1 MSTYKKERIP
11 VTRDEWLKQRSK
23 GLGGSDA
30 GAVMGLNPYKSAYS
44 LWAEKTGLIT
54 NYVQENEAIRLG
66 NDLEDYVAKRFAKQ
80 ENKKIKRSSYCYQ
93 SKKFPFMRANVDRLI
108 VGENAALECKT
119 ANPFKDGD
127 YSKDIIPPTYYCQ
140 CLHYMAV
147 CGFDQM
153 YLAVLVF
160 QKGFYTYVI
169 DRNDAGVEADIQ
181 ALIQAEKDFWAH
193 VVNGEAPDV
202 DGSESTAQTLKQLH
216 KDELKTVFDLTEY
229 DKKLD
234 EIQELKEQQKELK
247 TRQKELKT
255 RQKTLENEL
264 KEVLI
269 GCDYGQSSIY
279 NVSAKVTTSSRFDT
293 DKFKKE
299 NLKIY
304 NSYKKETQ
312 TQTLRISKRK
322 DI

>member
-1 MSTYKKERIP
+1 MSAYIKEKIP
-11 VTRDEWLKQRSK
+11 VNRDEWLKQRSK

-30 GAVMGLNPYKSAYS
+30 GAVVDLNPYKSAYT
-44 LWAEKTGLIT
+44 LWAEKTGQIS
-54 NYVQENEAIRLG
+54 NVVEENEAIRLG
-66 NDLEDYVAKRFAKQ
+66 NDLEDYVAKRFAEQ
-80 ENKKIKRSSYCYQ
+80 ENKRIKRSSYCYQ
-93 SKKFPFMRANVDRLI
+93 SKEFPFMRANVDRLI
-108 VGENAALECKT
+108 IGENAALECKT

-127 YSKDIIPPTYYCQ
+127 YSNDIIPPTYYCQ

-147 CGFDQM
+147 CGFDRI

-169 DRNDAGVEADIQ
+169 DRGNEAVEADIR
-181 ALIQAEKDFWAH
+181 ALIKAESEFWKL
-193 VVNGEAPDV
+193 VEDGTAPDV

-229 DKKLD
+229 DDKLD
-234 EIQELKEQQKELK
+234 EIQELKEQ
-247 TRQKELKT
+247 QKELKT

-269 GCDYGQSSIY
+269 GCDYGRSSIY

-293 DKFKKE
+293 DRFKKE

-312 TQTLRISKRK
+312 TQTLRINRRK

>member
-1 MSTYKKERIP
+1 MSTYTKERIP
-11 VTRDEWLKQRSK
+11 VNRDEWLKQRSK

-30 GAVMGLNPYKSAYS
+30 GAVVGLNPYKSAYT
-44 LWAEKTGLIT
+44 LWAEKTGQIS
-54 NYVQENEAIRLG
+54 NVVEENEAIRLG
-66 NDLEDYVAKRFAKQ
+66 NDLEDYVAKRFAER
-80 ENKKIKRSSYCYQ
+80 ENKRIKRSSYCYQ
-93 SKKFPFMRANVDRLI
+93 SKEYPFMRANVDRLI
-108 VGENAALECKT
+108 VGENSALECKT

-127 YSKDIIPPTYYCQ
+127 YSNDIIPPTYYCQ

-147 CGFDQM
+147 CGFDRI

-169 DRNDAGVEADIQ
+169 DRGNKAVEADIR
-181 ALIQAEKDFWAH
+181 ALIKAESEFWKL
-193 VVNGEAPDV
+193 VEDGTAPDV
-202 DGSESTAQTLKQLH
+202 DGSESTSNTLKQLH
-216 KDELKTVFDLTEY
+216 QSDESVVVDLCDFDE
-229 DKKLD
+229 KLD

-247 TRQKELKT
+247 TRQKK
-255 RQKTLENEL
+255 LENEL

-312 TQTLRISKRK
+312 TQTLRINRRK

>member
-1 MSTYKKERIP
+1 MSAYIKERIP
-11 VTRDEWLKQRSK
+11 VNRDEWLKQRSK

-44 LWAEKTGLIT
+44 LWAEKTGQIS
-54 NYVQENEAIRLG
+54 NVVEENEAIRLG
-66 NDLEDYVAKRFAKQ
+66 NDLEDYVAKRFAEQ

-93 SKKFPFMRANVDRLI
+93 SKEFPFMRANVDRLI

-127 YSKDIIPPTYYCQ
+127 YSNDIIPPTYYCQ

-147 CGFDQM
+147 CGFDRM

-169 DRNDAGVEADIQ
+169 DRGNEAVEADIR
-181 ALIQAEKDFWAH
+181 ALIKAESEFWKL
-193 VVNGEAPDV
+193 VEDGTAPDI

-229 DKKLD
+229 DEKLD

-247 TRQKELKT
+247 TRQK
-255 RQKTLENEL
+255 TLENEL
-264 KEVLI
+264 KEILI
-269 GCDYGQSSIY
+269 NCDYGQSSVY
-279 NVSAKVTTSSRFDT
+279 NVSAKVTTSNRFDT

-312 TQTLRISKRK
+312 TQTLRINRRK

>member
-1 MSTYKKERIP
+1 MSAYIKEKIP
-11 VTRDEWLKQRSK
+11 VNRDEWLKQRSK

-30 GAVMGLNPYKSAYS
+30 GAVVGLNPYKSAYT
-44 LWAEKTGLIT
+44 LWAEKTGQIS
-54 NYVQENEAIRLG
+54 NVVEENEAIRLG
-66 NDLEDYVAKRFAKQ
+66 NDLEDYVAKRFAER

-127 YSKDIIPPTYYCQ
+127 YSNDIIPPTYYCQ

-147 CGFDQM
+147 CGFDRM

-169 DRNDAGVEADIQ
+169 DRGNEAVEADIR
-181 ALIQAEKDFWAH
+181 ALIKAESEFWKL
-193 VVNGEAPDV
+193 VEDGTAPDI
-202 DGSESTAQTLKQLH
+202 DGSESTSNTLKQLH

-229 DKKLD
+229 DEKLD
-234 EIQELKEQQKELK
+234 EIQELKEQ
-247 TRQKELKT
+247 QKELKT

-293 DKFKKE
+293 DKLKKE

-312 TQTLRISKRK
+312 TQTLRINRRK

>member
-1 MSTYKKERIP
+1 MSAYIKERIP
-11 VTRDEWLKQRSK
+11 VNRDEWLKQRSK

-44 LWAEKTGLIT
+44 LWAEKTGQIS
-54 NYVQENEAIRLG
+54 NVVEENEAIRLG
-66 NDLEDYVAKRFAKQ
+66 NDLEDYVAKRFAEQ

-93 SKKFPFMRANVDRLI
+93 SKEFPFMRANVDRLI

-127 YSKDIIPPTYYCQ
+127 YSNDIIPPTYYCQ

-147 CGFDQM
+147 CGFDRI

-169 DRNDAGVEADIQ
+169 DRGNEAVEADIR
-181 ALIQAEKDFWAH
+181 ALIKAESEFWKL
-193 VVNGEAPDV
+193 VEDGTAPDI

-229 DKKLD
+229 DEKLD

-247 TRQKELKT
+247 TRQK
-255 RQKTLENEL
+255 TLENEL
-264 KEVLI
+264 KEILI
-269 GCDYGQSSIY
+269 NCDYGQSSIY
-279 NVSAKVTTSSRFDT
+279 NVSAKVTTSNRFDT

-312 TQTLRISKRK
+312 TQTLRINRRK

>member
-1 MSTYKKERIP
+1 MSAYIKERIP
-11 VTRDEWLKQRSK
+11 VNRDEWLKQRSK

-44 LWAEKTGLIT
+44 LWAEKTGQIS
-54 NYVQENEAIRLG
+54 NVVEENEAIRLG
-66 NDLEDYVAKRFAKQ
+66 NDLEDYVAKRFAEQ

-93 SKKFPFMRANVDRLI
+93 SKEFPFMRANVDRLI
-108 VGENAALECKT
+108 VGENSALECKT

-127 YSKDIIPPTYYCQ
+127 YSKDIIPPSYYCQ

-147 CGFDQM
+147 CGFDRM

-160 QKGFYTYVI
+160 QKGFYTYAI
-169 DRNDAGVEADIQ
+169 DRGNEAVEADIQ
-181 ALIQAEKDFWAH
+181 ALIKAEGEFWKL
-193 VVNGEAPDV
+193 VEDGTAPDV

-216 KDELKTVFDLTEY
+216 KDELKTVFDLTAY
-229 DKKLD
+229 DEKLD
-234 EIQELKEQQKELK
+234 EIQELKEQ
-247 TRQKELKT
+247 RKELKT

-279 NVSAKVTTSSRFDT
+279 NVSTKVTTSSRFDT

-312 TQTLRISKRK
+312 TQTLRINRRK

>member
-1 MSTYKKERIP
+1 MSAYIKERIP
-11 VTRDEWLKQRSK
+11 VNRDEWLKQRSK

-44 LWAEKTGLIT
+44 LWAEKTGQIS
-54 NYVQENEAIRLG
+54 NVVEENEAIRLG
-66 NDLEDYVAKRFAKQ
+66 NDLEDYVAKRFAEQ

-93 SKKFPFMRANVDRLI
+93 SKEFPFMRANVDRLV

-127 YSKDIIPPTYYCQ
+127 YSNDIIPPTYYCQ

-147 CGFDQM
+147 CGFDRI

-169 DRNDAGVEADIQ
+169 DRNDPGVEADIQ

-193 VVNGEAPDV
+193 VVNGEAPTV
-202 DGSESTAQTLKQLH
+202 DGSESTSNTLKQLH
-216 KDELKTVFDLTEY
+216 QSDESVVVDLCDFDE
-229 DKKLD
+229 KLD
-234 EIQELKEQQKELK
+234 EIQELKEQRKELK
-247 TRQKELKT
+247 A

-269 GCDYGQSSIY
+269 GCDYGRSSIY

-293 DKFKKE
+293 DKLKKE

-312 TQTLRISKRK
+312 TQTLRINRRK

>member
-1 MSTYKKERIP
+1 MSTYTKERIP
-11 VTRDEWLKQRSK
+11 VNRDEWLKQRSK

-44 LWAEKTGLIT
+44 LWAEKTGQIS
-54 NYVQENEAIRLG
+54 NVVEENEAIRLG
-66 NDLEDYVAKRFAKQ
+66 NDLEDYVAKRFAEQ
-80 ENKKIKRSSYCYQ
+80 ENKRIKRSSYCYQ
-93 SKKFPFMRANVDRLI
+93 SKEFPFMRANVDRLI
-108 VGENAALECKT
+108 VGENSALECKT

-127 YSKDIIPPTYYCQ
+127 YSSNIIPPSYYCQ

-147 CGFDQM
+147 CGFDRM

-169 DRNDAGVEADIQ
+169 DRGNEAVEADIR
-181 ALIQAEKDFWAH
+181 ALIKAESEFWKL
-193 VVNGEAPDV
+193 VEDGTAPDV
-202 DGSESTAQTLKQLH
+202 DGSESTVQTLKQLH
-216 KDELKTVFDLTEY
+216 QSDERVVVDLCDFDE
-229 DKKLD
+229 KLD
-234 EIQELKEQQKELK
+234 EIQELKEQ
-247 TRQKELKT
+247 RKELKT

-312 TQTLRISKRK
+312 TQTLRINRRK

>member
-1 MSTYKKERIP
+1 MSAYIKERIP
-11 VTRDEWLKQRSK
+11 VNRDEWLKQRSK

-44 LWAEKTGLIT
+44 LWAEKTGQIS
-54 NYVQENEAIRLG
+54 NVVEENEAIRLG
-66 NDLEDYVAKRFAKQ
+66 NDSEDYVAKRFAEQ

-93 SKKFPFMRANVDRLI
+93 SKEFPFMRANVDRLI

-127 YSKDIIPPTYYCQ
+127 YSNDIIPPTYYCQ

-147 CGFDQM
+147 CGFDRM

-169 DRNDAGVEADIQ
+169 DRGNEAVEADIR
-181 ALIQAEKDFWAH
+181 ALIKAESEFWKL
-193 VVNGEAPDV
+193 VEDGTAPDI

-229 DKKLD
+229 DEKLD

-247 TRQKELKT
+247 TRQK
-255 RQKTLENEL
+255 TLENEL
-264 KEVLI
+264 KEILI
-269 GCDYGQSSIY
+269 NCDYGQSSIY
-279 NVSAKVTTSSRFDT
+279 NVSAKVTTSNRFDT

-312 TQTLRISKRK
+312 TQTLRINRRK

>member
-1 MSTYKKERIP
+1 MSAYIKERIP
-11 VTRDEWLKQRSK
+11 VNRDEWLKQRSK

-44 LWAEKTGLIT
+44 LWAEKTGQIS
-54 NYVQENEAIRLG
+54 NVVEENEAIRLG
-66 NDLEDYVAKRFAKQ
+66 NDLEDYVAKRFAEQ

-93 SKKFPFMRANVDRLI
+93 SKEFPFMRANVDRLI
-108 VGENAALECKT
+108 VGENSALECKT

-127 YSKDIIPPTYYCQ
+127 YSNDIIPPTYYCQ

-147 CGFDQM
+147 CGFDRM

-169 DRNDAGVEADIQ
+169 DRGNEAVEADIR
-181 ALIQAEKDFWAH
+181 ALIKAESEFWKL
-193 VVNGEAPDV
+193 VEDGTAPDI

-229 DKKLD
+229 DEKLD

-247 TRQKELKT
+247 TRQK
-255 RQKTLENEL
+255 TLENEL
-264 KEVLI
+264 KEILI
-269 GCDYGQSSIY
+269 NCDYGQSSIY
-279 NVSAKVTTSSRFDT
+279 NVSAKVTTSNRFDT

-312 TQTLRISKRK
+312 TQTLRINRRK

>member
-1 MSTYKKERIP
+1 MSTYTKERIP
-11 VTRDEWLKQRSK
+11 VNRDEWLKQRSK

-44 LWAEKTGLIT
+44 LWAEKTGQIS
-54 NYVQENEAIRLG
+54 NVVEENEAIRLG
-66 NDLEDYVAKRFAKQ
+66 NDLEDYVAKRFAEQ

-93 SKKFPFMRANVDRLI
+93 SKEFPFMRANVDRLI
-108 VGENAALECKT
+108 VGENSALECKT

-127 YSKDIIPPTYYCQ
+127 YSNDIIPPTYYCQ

-147 CGFDQM
+147 CGFDRM

-169 DRNDAGVEADIQ
+169 DRGNEAVEADIR
-181 ALIQAEKDFWAH
+181 ALIKAESEFWKL
-193 VVNGEAPDV
+193 VEDGTAPDI

-229 DKKLD
+229 DEKLD

-247 TRQKELKT
+247 TRQK
-255 RQKTLENEL
+255 TLENEL
-264 KEVLI
+264 KEILI
-269 GCDYGQSSIY
+269 NCDYGQSSIY
-279 NVSAKVTTSSRFDT
+279 NVSAKVTTSNRFDT

-312 TQTLRISKRK
+312 TQTLRINRRK

>member
-1 MSTYKKERIP
+1 MSAYIKERIP
-11 VTRDEWLKQRSK
+11 VNRDEWLKQRSK

-44 LWAEKTGLIT
+44 LWAEKTGQIS
-54 NYVQENEAIRLG
+54 NVVEENEAIRLG
-66 NDLEDYVAKRFAKQ
+66 NDLEDYVAKRFAEQ

-93 SKKFPFMRANVDRLI
+93 SKEFPFMRANVDRLI

-127 YSKDIIPPTYYCQ
+127 YSNDIIPPTYYCQ

-147 CGFDQM
+147 CGFDRM

-169 DRNDAGVEADIQ
+169 DRGNEAVEADIR
-181 ALIQAEKDFWAH
+181 ALIKAESEFWKL
-193 VVNGEAPDV
+193 VEDGTAPSV

-229 DKKLD
+229 DEKLD

-247 TRQKELKT
+247 TRQK
-255 RQKTLENEL
+255 TLENEL
-264 KEVLI
+264 KEILI
-269 GCDYGQSSIY
+269 NCDYGQSSIY
-279 NVSAKVTTSSRFDT
+279 NVSAKVTTSNRFDT

-304 NSYKKETQ
+304 NSYKKENQ
-312 TQTLRISKRK
+312 TQTLRINRRK

>member
-1 MSTYKKERIP
+1 MSAYIKERIP
-11 VTRDEWLKQRSK
+11 VNRDEWLKQRSK

-44 LWAEKTGLIT
+44 LWAEKTGQIS
-54 NYVQENEAIRLG
+54 NVVEENEAIRLG
-66 NDLEDYVAKRFAKQ
+66 NDLEDYVAKRFAEQ

-93 SKKFPFMRANVDRLI
+93 SKEFPFMRANVDRLI

-127 YSKDIIPPTYYCQ
+127 YSNDIIPPTYYCQ

-147 CGFDQM
+147 CGFDRM

-169 DRNDAGVEADIQ
+169 DRGNEAVEADIR
-181 ALIQAEKDFWAH
+181 ALIKAESEFWKL
-193 VVNGEAPDV
+193 VEDGTAPDI

-229 DKKLD
+229 DEKLD

-247 TRQKELKT
+247 TRQK
-255 RQKTLENEL
+255 TLENEL
-264 KEVLI
+264 KEILI
-269 GCDYGQSSIY
+269 NCDYGQSSIY
-279 NVSAKVTTSSRFDT
+279 NVSAKVTTSNRFDT

-312 TQTLRISKRK
+312 TQTLRINRRK

>member
-1 MSTYKKERIP
+1 MSAYIKERIP
-11 VTRDEWLKQRSK
+11 VNRDEWLRQRSK

-30 GAVMGLNPYKSAYS
+30 GAVVGLNPYKSAYS
-44 LWAEKTGLIT
+44 LWAEKTGQIS
-54 NYVQENEAIRLG
+54 NVVEENEAIRLG
-66 NDLEDYVAKRFAKQ
+66 NDLEDYVAKRFAEQ

-93 SKKFPFMRANVDRLI
+93 SKEFPFMRANVDRLI
-108 VGENAALECKT
+108 VGENSALECKT

-127 YSKDIIPPTYYCQ
+127 YSNDIIPPTYYCQ

-147 CGFDQM
+147 CGFDRM

-169 DRNDAGVEADIQ
+169 DRGNEAVESDIR
-181 ALIQAEKDFWAH
+181 ALIKAESEFWKL
-193 VVNGEAPDV
+193 VEDGTAPDI

-229 DKKLD
+229 DEKLD

-247 TRQKELKT
+247 TRQK
-255 RQKTLENEL
+255 TLENEL
-264 KEVLI
+264 KEILI
-269 GCDYGQSSIY
+269 NCDYGQSSIY
-279 NVSAKVTTSSRFDT
+279 NVSAKVTTSNRFDT

-312 TQTLRISKRK
+312 TQTLRINRRK

>member
-1 MSTYKKERIP
+1 MSAYIKERIP
-11 VTRDEWLKQRSK
+11 VNRDEWLKQRSK

-44 LWAEKTGLIT
+44 LWAEKTGQIS
-54 NYVQENEAIRLG
+54 NVVEENEAIRLG
-66 NDLEDYVAKRFAKQ
+66 NDLEDYVAKRFAEQ

-93 SKKFPFMRANVDRLI
+93 SKEFPFMRANVDRLV

-127 YSKDIIPPTYYCQ
+127 YSNDIIPPTYYCQ

-147 CGFDQM
+147 CGFDRM

-169 DRNDAGVEADIQ
+169 DRGNEAVEADIR
-181 ALIQAEKDFWAH
+181 ALIKAESEFWKL
-193 VVNGEAPDV
+193 VEDGTAPDI

-229 DKKLD
+229 DEKLD

-247 TRQKELKT
+247 TRQK
-255 RQKTLENEL
+255 TLENEL
-264 KEVLI
+264 KEILI
-269 GCDYGQSSIY
+269 NYDFGRSSIY
-279 NVSAKVTTSSRFDT
+279 NVSAKVTTSSRFDV
-293 DKFKKE
+293 DRFKKE
-299 NLKIY
+299 NANIY
-304 NSYKKETQ
+304 ESYKKETQ
-312 TQTLRISKRK
+312 TQTLRINRRK

>member
-1 MSTYKKERIP
+1 MSAYIKERIP
-11 VTRDEWLKQRSK
+11 VNRDEWLKQRSK

-44 LWAEKTGLIT
+44 LWAEKTGQIS
-54 NYVQENEAIRLG
+54 NVVEENEAIRLG
-66 NDLEDYVAKRFAKQ
+66 NDLEDYVAKRFAEQ

-93 SKKFPFMRANVDRLI
+93 SKEFPFMRANVDRLI

-127 YSKDIIPPTYYCQ
+127 YSNDIIPPTYYCQ

-147 CGFDQM
+147 CGFDRM

-169 DRNDAGVEADIQ
+169 DRGNEAVEADIR
-181 ALIQAEKDFWAH
+181 ALIKAESEFWKL
-193 VVNGEAPDV
+193 VEDGTAPDI

-229 DKKLD
+229 DEKLD

-247 TRQKELKT
+247 TRQK
-255 RQKTLENEL
+255 TLENEL
-264 KEVLI
+264 KEILI
-269 GCDYGQSSIY
+269 NCDYGQSSIY
-279 NVSAKVTTSSRFDT
+279 NVSAKVTTSNRFGT

-312 TQTLRISKRK
+312 TQTLRINRRK

>member
-1 MSTYKKERIP
+1 MSAYIKEKIP
-11 VTRDEWLKQRSK
+11 VNRDEWLKQRSK

-30 GAVMGLNPYKSAYS
+30 GAVVGLNPYKSAYT
-44 LWAEKTGLIT
+44 LWAEKTGQIS
-54 NYVQENEAIRLG
+54 NVVEENEAIRLG
-66 NDLEDYVAKRFAKQ
+66 NDLEDYVAKRFAEQ

-93 SKKFPFMRANVDRLI
+93 SKEFPFMRANVDRLI

-127 YSKDIIPPTYYCQ
+127 YSNDIIPPTYYCQ

-147 CGFDQM
+147 CGFDRM

-169 DRNDAGVEADIQ
+169 DRGNEAVEADIR
-181 ALIQAEKDFWAH
+181 ALIKAESEFWKL
-193 VVNGEAPDV
+193 VEDGTAPDI

-229 DKKLD
+229 DEKLD

-247 TRQKELKT
+247 TRQK
-255 RQKTLENEL
+255 TLENEL
-264 KEVLI
+264 KEILI
-269 GCDYGQSSIY
+269 NCDYGQSSIY
-279 NVSAKVTTSSRFDT
+279 NVSAKVTTSNRFDT

-312 TQTLRISKRK
+312 TQTLRINRRK

>member
-1 MSTYKKERIP
+1 MSAYIKEKIP
-11 VTRDEWLKQRSK
+11 VNRDEWLKQRSK

-30 GAVMGLNPYKSAYS
+30 GAVVGLNPYKSAYT
-44 LWAEKTGLIT
+44 LWAEKTGQIS
-54 NYVQENEAIRLG
+54 NVVEENEAIRLG
-66 NDLEDYVAKRFAKQ
+66 NDLEDYVAKRFAEQ

-93 SKKFPFMRANVDRLI
+93 SKEFPFMRANVDRLI

-127 YSKDIIPPTYYCQ
+127 YSNDIIPPTYYCQ

-147 CGFDQM
+147 CGFDRM

-169 DRNDAGVEADIQ
+169 DRGNEAVEADIR
-181 ALIQAEKDFWAH
+181 ALIKAESEFWKL
-193 VVNGEAPDV
+193 VEDGTAPDI
-202 DGSESTAQTLKQLH
+202 DGSESTSNTLKQLH
-216 KDELKTVFDLTEY
+216 QSDESVVVDLCDFDE
-229 DKKLD
+229 KLD
-234 EIQELKEQQKELK
+234 EIQELKEQRKELK
-247 TRQKELKT
+247 ARQKA
-255 RQKTLENEL
+255 LENEL

-312 TQTLRISKRK
+312 TQTLRINRRK

>member
-1 MSTYKKERIP
+1 MSAYIKEKIP
-11 VTRDEWLKQRSK
+11 VNRDEWLKQRSK

-30 GAVMGLNPYKSAYS
+30 GAVVGLNPYKSAYT
-44 LWAEKTGLIT
+44 LWAEKTGQIS
-54 NYVQENEAIRLG
+54 NVVEENEAIRLG
-66 NDLEDYVAKRFAKQ
+66 NDLEDYVAKRFAEQ

-93 SKKFPFMRANVDRLI
+93 SKEFPFMRANVDRLI

-127 YSKDIIPPTYYCQ
+127 YSNDIIPPTYYCQ

-147 CGFDQM
+147 CGFDRM

-169 DRNDAGVEADIQ
+169 DRGNEAVEADIR
-181 ALIQAEKDFWAH
+181 ALIKAESEFWKL
-193 VVNGEAPDV
+193 VEDGTAPSV

-229 DKKLD
+229 DEKLD
-234 EIQELKEQQKELK
+234 EIQELKEQRKELK
-247 TRQKELKT
+247 ARQKK
-255 RQKTLENEL
+255 LENEL
-264 KEVLI
+264 KEILI
-269 GCDYGQSSIY
+269 NCDYGQSSIY
-279 NVSAKVTTSSRFDT
+279 NVSAKVTTSNRFDT

-312 TQTLRISKRK
+312 TQTLRINRRK

>member
-1 MSTYKKERIP
+1 MSAYIKEKIP
-11 VTRDEWLKQRSK
+11 VNRDEWLKQRSK

-30 GAVMGLNPYKSAYS
+30 GAVVGLNPYKSAYT
-44 LWAEKTGLIT
+44 LWAEKTGQIS
-54 NYVQENEAIRLG
+54 NVVEENEAIRLG
-66 NDLEDYVAKRFAKQ
+66 NDLEDYVAKRFAEQ
-80 ENKKIKRSSYCYQ
+80 ENKRIKRSSYCYQ
-93 SKKFPFMRANVDRLI
+93 SKEFPFMRANVDRLI
-108 VGENAALECKT
+108 VGENSALECKT

-127 YSKDIIPPTYYCQ
+127 YSNDIIPPTYYCQ

-147 CGFDQM
+147 CGFDRI

-169 DRNDAGVEADIQ
+169 DRGNEAVEADIR
-181 ALIQAEKDFWAH
+181 ALIKAESEFWKL
-193 VVNGEAPDV
+193 VEDGTAPDV

-229 DKKLD
+229 DDKLD
-234 EIQELKEQQKELK
+234 EIQELKEQ
-247 TRQKELKT
+247 QKELKT

-269 GCDYGQSSIY
+269 GCDYGRSSIY

-293 DKFKKE
+293 DRFKKE

-312 TQTLRISKRK
+312 TQTLRINRRK

>member
-1 MSTYKKERIP
+1 MSTYTKEKIP
-11 VTRDEWLKQRSK
+11 ANRDEWLKQRSK

-30 GAVMGLNPYKSAYS
+30 GAVVGLNPYKSAYT
-44 LWAEKTGLIT
+44 LWAEKTGQIS
-54 NYVQENEAIRLG
+54 NVVEENEAIRLG
-66 NDLEDYVAKRFAKQ
+66 NDLEDYVAKRFAER

-93 SKKFPFMRANVDRLI
+93 SKEFPFMRANVDRLI
-108 VGENAALECKT
+108 VGENSALECKT

-127 YSKDIIPPTYYCQ
+127 YSNDIIPPSYYCQ

-147 CGFDQM
+147 CGFDRM

-160 QKGFYTYVI
+160 QKDFYTYVI
-169 DRNDAGVEADIQ
+169 DRGNEAVEADIR
-181 ALIQAEKDFWAH
+181 ALIKAESEFWKL
-193 VVNGEAPDV
+193 VENGTAPDV

-229 DKKLD
+229 DEKLD

-247 TRQKELKT
+247 AK
-255 RQKTLENEL
+255 QKTLENEL

-269 GCDYGQSSIY
+269 GCDYGQSNIY

-312 TQTLRISKRK
+312 TQTLRINRRK

>member
-1 MSTYKKERIP
+1 MTKTYIKEAIP

-44 LWAEKTGLIT
+44 LWAEKTGQIS
-54 NYVQENEAIRLG
+54 NVVEENEAIRLG

-80 ENKKIKRSSYCYQ
+80 ENKRIKRSSYCYQ
-93 SKKFPFMRANVDRLI
+93 SKEFPFMRANVDRLI

-127 YSKDIIPPTYYCQ
+127 YSNDIIPPSYYCQ

-147 CGFDQM
+147 CGFDRM

-160 QKGFYTYVI
+160 QKSFYTYVI
-169 DRNDAGVEADIQ
+169 DRGNEAVEADIR
-181 ALIQAEKDFWAH
+181 ALIKAESEFWKL
-193 VVNGEAPDV
+193 VENGTPPDV

-216 KDELKTVFDLTEY
+216 KDELKTVFDLTAY
-229 DKKLD
+229 DEKLD

-247 TRQKELKT
+247 A

-312 TQTLRISKRK
+312 TQTLRINRRK

>member
-1 MSTYKKERIP
+1 MSAYIKERIP
-11 VTRDEWLKQRSK
+11 VNRDEWLKQRSK

-44 LWAEKTGLIT
+44 LWAEKTGQIS
-54 NYVQENEAIRLG
+54 NVVEENEAIRLG
-66 NDLEDYVAKRFAKQ
+66 NDLEDYVAKRFAEQ

-93 SKKFPFMRANVDRLI
+93 SKEFPFMRANVDRLI

-127 YSKDIIPPTYYCQ
+127 YSNDIIPPTYYCQ

-147 CGFDQM
+147 CGFDRM

-169 DRNDAGVEADIQ
+169 DRGNEAVEADIR
-181 ALIQAEKDFWAH
+181 ALIKAESEFWKL
-193 VVNGEAPDV
+193 VEDGTAPSV

-229 DKKLD
+229 DEKLD

-247 TRQKELKT
+247 TRQK
-255 RQKTLENEL
+255 TLENEL
-264 KEVLI
+264 KEILI
-269 GCDYGQSSIY
+269 NCDYGQSSIY
-279 NVSAKVTTSSRFDT
+279 NVSAKVTTSNRFDT

-312 TQTLRISKRK
+312 TQTLRINRRK

>member
-1 MSTYKKERIP
+1 MSTYTKERIP
-11 VTRDEWLKQRSK
+11 VNRDEWLKQRSK

-30 GAVMGLNPYKSAYS
+30 GAVMGLNPYKSAYT
-44 LWAEKTGLIT
+44 LWAEKTGQIS
-54 NYVQENEAIRLG
+54 NVVEENEAIRLG
-66 NDLEDYVAKRFAKQ
+66 NDLEDYVAKRFAER
-80 ENKKIKRSSYCYQ
+80 ENKRIKRSSYCYQ
-93 SKKFPFMRANVDRLI
+93 SKEFPFMRANVDRLI
-108 VGENAALECKT
+108 VGENSALECKT

-127 YSKDIIPPTYYCQ
+127 YSNDIIPPTYYCQ
-140 CLHYMAV
+140 CLHYMVV
-147 CGFDQM
+147 CGFDRM

-169 DRNDAGVEADIQ
+169 DRGNEAVEADIR
-181 ALIQAEKDFWAH
+181 ALIKAESEFWKL
-193 VVNGEAPDV
+193 VENGTAPDV

-216 KDELKTVFDLTEY
+216 KDELKTVFDLTAY
-229 DKKLD
+229 DEKLD
-234 EIQELKEQQKELK
+234 EIQELKEQ
-247 TRQKELKT
+247 QKELKT

-312 TQTLRISKRK
+312 TQTLRINRRK

>member
-1 MSTYKKERIP
+1 MSAYIKEKIP
-11 VTRDEWLKQRSK
+11 VNRDEWLKQRSK

-30 GAVMGLNPYKSAYS
+30 GAVVGLNPYKSAYT
-44 LWAEKTGLIT
+44 LWAEKTGQIS
-54 NYVQENEAIRLG
+54 NVVEENEAIRLG
-66 NDLEDYVAKRFAKQ
+66 NDLEDYVAKRFAEQ

-93 SKKFPFMRANVDRLI
+93 SKEFPFMRANVDRLI

-127 YSKDIIPPTYYCQ
+127 YSNDIIPPTYYCQ

-147 CGFDQM
+147 CGFDRM

-169 DRNDAGVEADIQ
+169 DRGNEAVEADIR
-181 ALIQAEKDFWAH
+181 ALIKAESEFWKL
-193 VVNGEAPDV
+193 VEDGTAPDI
-202 DGSESTAQTLKQLH
+202 DGSESTSNTLKQLH

-229 DKKLD
+229 DEKLD

-247 TRQKELKT
+247 TRQK
-255 RQKTLENEL
+255 TLENEL
-264 KEVLI
+264 KEILI
-269 GCDYGQSSIY
+269 NCDYGQSSIY
-279 NVSAKVTTSSRFDT
+279 NVSAKVTTSNRFDT

-312 TQTLRISKRK
+312 TQTLRINRRK

>member
-1 MSTYKKERIP
+1 MSAYIKERIP
-11 VTRDEWLKQRSK
+11 VNRDEWLKQRSK

-44 LWAEKTGLIT
+44 LWAEKTGQIS
-54 NYVQENEAIRLG
+54 NVVEENEAIRLG
-66 NDLEDYVAKRFAKQ
+66 NDLEDYVAKRFAEQ

-93 SKKFPFMRANVDRLI
+93 SKEFPFMRANVDRLI

-127 YSKDIIPPTYYCQ
+127 YSNDIIPPTYYCQ

-147 CGFDQM
+147 CGFDRM

-169 DRNDAGVEADIQ
+169 DRGNEAVEADIR
-181 ALIQAEKDFWAH
+181 ALIKAESEFWKL
-193 VVNGEAPDV
+193 VEDGTAPDI

-229 DKKLD
+229 DEKLD

-247 TRQKELKT
+247 TRQK
-255 RQKTLENEL
+255 TLENEL
-264 KEVLI
+264 KEILI
-269 GCDYGQSSIY
+269 NYDFGRSSIY
-279 NVSAKVTTSSRFDT
+279 NVSAKITLSNRFDV
-293 DKFKKE
+293 DRFKKE
-299 NLKIY
+299 NANIY
-304 NSYKKETQ
+304 ESYKKETQ
-312 TQTLRISKRK
+312 TQTLRINRRK

>member
-1 MSTYKKERIP
+1 MSAYIKEKIP
-11 VTRDEWLKQRSK
+11 VNRDEWLKQRSK

-30 GAVMGLNPYKSAYS
+30 GAVVGLNPYKSAYT
-44 LWAEKTGLIT
+44 LWAEKTGQIS
-54 NYVQENEAIRLG
+54 NVVEENEAIRLG
-66 NDLEDYVAKRFAKQ
+66 NDLEGYVAKRFAER

-127 YSKDIIPPTYYCQ
+127 YSNDIIPPTYYCQ

-147 CGFDQM
+147 CGFDRM

-169 DRNDAGVEADIQ
+169 DRGNEAVEADIR
-181 ALIQAEKDFWAH
+181 ALIKAESEFWKL
-193 VVNGEAPDV
+193 VEDGTAPDI
-202 DGSESTAQTLKQLH
+202 DGSESTSNTLKQLH

-229 DKKLD
+229 DEKLD
-234 EIQELKEQQKELK
+234 EIQELKEQ
-247 TRQKELKT
+247 QKELKT

-293 DKFKKE
+293 DKLKKE

-312 TQTLRISKRK
+312 TQTLRINRRK

>member
-1 MSTYKKERIP
+1 MSAYIKEKIP
-11 VTRDEWLKQRSK
+11 VNRDEWLKQRSK

-30 GAVMGLNPYKSAYS
+30 GAVVGLNPYKSAYT
-44 LWAEKTGLIT
+44 LWAEKTGQIS
-54 NYVQENEAIRLG
+54 NVVEENEAIRLG
-66 NDLEDYVAKRFAKQ
+66 NDLEDYVAKRFAER
-80 ENKKIKRSSYCYQ
+80 ENKRVKRSSYCYQ
-93 SKKFPFMRANVDRLI
+93 SKEFPFMRANVDRLI

-127 YSKDIIPPTYYCQ
+127 YSNDIIPPAYYCQ

-147 CGFDQM
+147 CGFDRM

-169 DRNDAGVEADIQ
+169 DRGNEAVEADIQ
-181 ALIQAEKDFWAH
+181 ALIKAESEFWKL
-193 VVNGEAPDV
+193 VENGTAPDV
-202 DGSESTAQTLKQLH
+202 DGSESTSNTLKQLH

-229 DKKLD
+229 DEKLD
-234 EIQELKEQQKELK
+234 EIQELKEQ
-247 TRQKELKT
+247 QKELKT

-312 TQTLRISKRK
+312 TQTLRINRRK